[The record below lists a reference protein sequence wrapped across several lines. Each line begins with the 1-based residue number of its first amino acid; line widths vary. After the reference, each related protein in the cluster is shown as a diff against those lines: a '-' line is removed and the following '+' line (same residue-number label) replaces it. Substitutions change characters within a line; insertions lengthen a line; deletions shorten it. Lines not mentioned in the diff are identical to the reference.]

1 MCICLSSIISITP
14 AICCLNEHQ
23 IYTVDIIHIK
33 VIRPGIG
40 NHKNRCKWDAQPKYV
55 AGRSSFWTI
64 LRLISKSRRGKII
77 VKMNAMMRPNS
88 IMYM

>member
-1 MCICLSSIISITP
+1 MCICLSSIINITP
-14 AICCLNEHQ
+14 AICCLNEDHV
-23 IYTVDIIHIK
+23 YTVDIIHIK
-33 VIRPGIG
+33 MTRPRIG

-55 AGRSSFWTI
+55 AGRSSFLTI